1 MKKICIH
8 LITGFEE
15 IEAIVPGDI
24 LRRAGLEVE
33 FVSLTKELL
42 VEGAHQISVKADLLF
57 EEVNYNF
64 VDVILL
70 PGGMPG
76 ASNLCEHKGLNEV
89 IRKFHESGKY
99 LAAICAAPMVLGK
112 LGIMQ
117 GLKATCFAGFEK
129 YLPGTEIV
137 HRPVVVCNNF
147 ITARGPG
154 SALKFGLKLVE
165 IIKGKENADRIASA
179 MVVE

>member
-8 LITGFEE
+8 LINGFEE

-33 FVSLTKELL
+33 YVSLTGDLL
-42 VEGAHQISVKADLLF
+42 VEGAHQISVKADILF

-76 ASNLCEHKGLNEV
+76 ATNLSEHKGLNDV
-89 IRKFHESGKY
+89 IRKFNESGKY
-99 LAAICAAPMVLGK
+99 IAAICAAPMVLGK
-112 LGIMQ
+112 LGVLQ
-117 GLKATCFAGFEK
+117 GVKATCFSGFEK
-129 YLPGTEIV
+129 YLTGAEIV

-147 ITARGPG
+147 VTARGPG

-165 IIKGKENADRIASA
+165 LIKGKENADRIASA
-179 MVVE
+179 MVIE